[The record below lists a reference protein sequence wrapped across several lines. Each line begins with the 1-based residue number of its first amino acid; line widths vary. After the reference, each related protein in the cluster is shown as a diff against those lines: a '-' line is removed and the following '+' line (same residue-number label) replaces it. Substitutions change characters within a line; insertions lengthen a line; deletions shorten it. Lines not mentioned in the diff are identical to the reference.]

1 TPLACVS
8 RFLARPKRS
17 HHPNRGRGNLLI
29 ARRLEER
36 ANSASDALRAERHQ
50 AHARVSRG
58 EARRVFRGERF
69 GPA

>member
-1 TPLACVS
+1 I
-8 RFLARPKRS
+8 
-17 HHPNRGRGNLLI
+17 LLI

-69 GPA
+69 EPA